1 MVIVVAMVQVKQ
13 QVEEER
19 VRQLRESKDLNSAL
33 NKERNRTYDR
43 LVVVQEQ
50 LLHQVRGLKVGT
62 VCRGVVSGRGVVS
75 LSLSLCPGG

>member
-33 NKERNRTYDR
+33 NQERNRTYDR

-62 VCRGVVSGRGVVS
+62 VYREEGVWSHS
-75 LSLSLCPGG
+75 PSPFLCPGG